1 MEDFVCPRCG
11 NRDSRLVGYRNGKPY
26 CRACLSF
33 AGRDADMGH
42 QTANGIRLELGY
54 PLSKRQ
60 AMCAREALAATKAG
74 KNVLIHAV
82 TGAGKT
88 ELVYPSM
95 EYCLARRGH
104 VGFATPR
111 KDVVIDLLPRIRE
124 AFPKADCV
132 AVYGGHTQKLEGDII
147 VLTSHQFYRYPDYFD
162 LLVFDEID
170 AFPYRGD
177 RMLKHFFERSVR
189 GNYILLSATPSM
201 ADIQEIHAK
210 NGIVIELFERYHGGL
225 LPVPEIFIVHSLF
238 LAAKCAKIL
247 GSFLMAGKPTFV
259 FTPTIAQGERL
270 FRFLSLCF
278 PNGAFVSSKAEER
291 KTEIARFK
299 KGERKYLVTTSILE
313 RGVTVKDLQVIV
325 YDSAS
330 DIYDSKSLVQI
341 AGRVGRKIDSRE
353 GKVYFLADEISPAM
367 KEAIDEIKAYN
378 RRAFVPNLS

>member
-1 MEDFVCPRCG
+1 MLMAGLGLRT
-11 NRDSRLVGYRNGKPY
+11 
-26 CRACLSF
+26 
-33 AGRDADMGH
+33 GRD
-42 QTANGIRLELGY
+42 
-54 PLSKRQ
+54 
-60 AMCAREALAATKAG
+60 
-74 KNVLIHAV
+74 
-82 TGAGKT
+82 
-88 ELVYPSM
+88 
-95 EYCLARRGH
+95 
-104 VGFATPR
+104 
-111 KDVVIDLLPRIRE
+111 
-124 AFPKADCV
+124 
-132 AVYGGHTQKLEGDII
+132 
-147 VLTSHQFYRYPDYFD
+147 
-162 LLVFDEID
+162 
-170 AFPYRGD
+170 
-177 RMLKHFFERSVR
+177 FFRAW
-189 GNYILLSATPSM
+189 ILL
-201 ADIQEIHAK
+201 
-210 NGIVIELFERYHGGL
+210 Y
-225 LPVPEIFIVHSLF
+225 
-238 LAAKCAKIL
+238 L